1 MNTYVD
7 AIMTVTWLAI
17 ALMLLWGLADGVRK
31 VFSSP
36 TPLPFFHMLERQG
49 LTLTQVEEVVGFN
62 GLSRAV
68 RRCALCSESKAC
80 RSWLACGWLG
90 RKPVDCPNEALFR
103 RAKGLP
109 GAA

>member
-1 MNTYVD
+1 MNAYVD
-7 AIMTVTWLAI
+7 AMMTVAWLAI
-17 ALMLLWGLADGVRK
+17 AVMLLWGLADGVRK
-31 VFSSP
+31 VLSSP
-36 TPLPFFHMLERQG
+36 EPLPFFRMLKRQG

-68 RRCALCSESKAC
+68 RRCAHCSERKAC
-80 RSWLACGWLG
+80 ETGLFGGWLG
-90 RKPVDCPNEALFR
+90 RRPVDCPNEALFR